1 MGFDRSTSQQA
12 DLPILLV
19 IQADWAGETASQIRI
34 ELMKLPDGRDF
45 EARIRKMLEMDR
57 HYVRVVAIF
66 HHTETS

>member
-1 MGFDRSTSQQA
+1 VGFGRSTSQQA

-57 HYVRVVAIF
+57 HYVRVVALF
-66 HHTETS
+66 HHAETS

>member
-1 MGFDRSTSQQA
+1 V
-12 DLPILLV
+12 PIILLF
-19 IQADWAGETASQIRI
+19 QADWAGETASQIRI

-57 HYVRVVAIF
+57 HYVRVVALF